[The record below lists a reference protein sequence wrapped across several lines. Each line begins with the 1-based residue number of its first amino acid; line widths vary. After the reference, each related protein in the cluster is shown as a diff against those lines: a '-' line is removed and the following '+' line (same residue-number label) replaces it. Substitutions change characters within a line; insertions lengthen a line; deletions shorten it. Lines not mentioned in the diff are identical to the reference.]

1 MLVLHSWNN
10 ISHPGTAGTG
20 PPGTSLRLFQV
31 PLRQFRMKKMLEQAE
46 GALAVHLSLAGQL
59 PAEACKCLQGNRAGL
74 SLNFMAHPPW
84 KRHLTH
90 IYHWD
95 FRSHCFPSPQDN
107 CSEPSF
113 CKACLGLEIHLKKN
127 SGEVQA
133 VPKNCL
139 QALAILFSWW
149 VEREEY
155 SPDLESLSK
164 EIQAFVST
172 GAVPLEF
179 LWKSPCR

>member
-1 MLVLHSWNN
+1 
-10 ISHPGTAGTG
+10 
-20 PPGTSLRLFQV
+20 
-31 PLRQFRMKKMLEQAE
+31 MLEQAE